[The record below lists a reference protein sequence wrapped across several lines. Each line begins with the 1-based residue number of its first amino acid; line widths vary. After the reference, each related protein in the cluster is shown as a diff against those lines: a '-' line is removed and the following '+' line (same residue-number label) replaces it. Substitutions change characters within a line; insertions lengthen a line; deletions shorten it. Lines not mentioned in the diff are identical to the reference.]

1 MMKKQHLIEILLLAG
16 AFFIGGCEAEE
27 ESVPR
32 RRAIESPIERNTA
45 ESEIRGSGV
54 VGAPLI
60 IGEFGNTKDEP
71 MTIRTPLGQIRENPR
86 SPATQPASRPAEN
99 ALPASSPRG
108 FTDGSR

>member
-1 MMKKQHLIEILLLAG
+1 MKKQHFIHLLLVAG
-16 AFFIGGCEAEE
+16 ACVLWGCESEDTMA
-27 ESVPR
+27 PR
-32 RRAIESPIERNTA
+32 RRAIESPVERNTA